1 MTARRVAVAAGL
13 IACAAGLAWLLFVG
27 LPRWYAP
34 SAPADAVTDRKA
46 PESTGRKIKARLF
59 YIAQTG
65 TVLAGVERDVPF
77 GETPIEQARAIVN
90 AQLEASAEPL
100 VSAMPAGTTLR
111 GLFLTAQG
119 EAYVDFSSELAH
131 AHPGGSLNEMLTIY
145 TLVNALTVNMPA
157 VSSVQ
162 VLIDG
167 KEVETLAGH
176 IDLRRPLAQNLSWVQ
191 ESIVDSR

>member
-1 MTARRVAVAAGL
+1 LTARRVALAGL
-13 IACAAGLAWLLFVG
+13 IACAAGLAWLLFIG

-34 SAPADAVTDRKA
+34 PGPINAVTDQRPA

-59 YIAQTG
+59 YIAETG
-65 TVLAGVERDVPF
+65 TVLTGVERDVPF
-77 GETPIEQARAIVN
+77 GDTPIEQAKAIVN
-90 AQLEASAEPL
+90 AQLEAPTEPL
-100 VSAMPAGTTLR
+100 VSAVPTGTTLR
-111 GLFLTAQG
+111 SLFVTSQG
-119 EAYVDFSSELAH
+119 EAYVDLSTELSQ

-157 VSSVQ
+157 VSAVQ

-176 IDLRRPLAQNLSWVQ
+176 VDLRRPLEQNMSWVQ
-191 ESIVDSR
+191 ESLVDSR